1 MSGAVVAGTGRG
13 REPDAFDE
21 LRRVADVL
29 GYTRQTERL
38 MACSAEE
45 MLKLVR
51 ACWASDWDV
60 YPDMLSHA
68 QIDAVLA
75 GTLEKPDFVET
86 WRGLEPVAP

>member
-1 MSGAVVAGTGRG
+1 MSAAAVVGGRQT
-13 REPDAFDE
+13 DAFDE
-21 LRRVADVL
+21 LRRVANVL
-29 GYTRQTERL
+29 DYTRQTERL

-60 YPDMLSHA
+60 YPDALSHE
-68 QIDAVLA
+68 QIDAILTGA
-75 GTLEKPDFVET
+75 LDKPDFVET

>member
-1 MSGAVVAGTGRG
+1 MSAAAASGGR
-13 REPDAFDE
+13 RPDAFDE
-21 LRRVADVL
+21 LRRVANVL

-45 MLKLVR
+45 MLKIVR

-60 YPDMLSHA
+60 YPDALSNA

-75 GTLEKPDFVET
+75 GTLAAPDFVET
-86 WRGLEPVAP
+86 RYGLEPVDP